1 MTMSDKVFPDNTVL
15 CNFASVHR
23 IDLLHDWLRG
33 RGRWTEAVEDEARR
47 SSTLLPGLTPLLQE
61 SWLGEP
67 LAPETDEEDTA
78 VLLTRR
84 VVFGGR
90 EAEPTKHLGEAM
102 TLVLIETRE
111 ELRGSWWVTDDR
123 EAAEHADRKGITTR
137 DTMHIMG
144 ELVSEGTLTAVDG
157 FALMQTMRDRDRHM
171 RMPGSPRDLQ

>member
-1 MTMSDKVFPDNTVL
+1 MPNLPEAVTQR
-15 CNFASVHR
+15 H
-23 IDLLHDWLRG
+23 DLARPNLQAAGSLTSSGGAARRRAEWPTSHFLRG
-33 RGRWTEAVEDEARR
+33 IQCHRPISR
-47 SSTLLPGLTPLLQE
+47 SSQAAE
-61 SWLGEP
+61 RR
-67 LAPETDEEDTA
+67 TA
-78 VLLTRR
+78 VLRTRR

-90 EAEPTKHLGEAM
+90 ETEPTKHLGEAM

-144 ELVSEGTLTAVDG
+144 ELVSEGTLTAVDA

-171 RMPGSPRDLQ
+171 RMPDSPRDLQ

>member
-1 MTMSDKVFPDNTVL
+1 MVTDLCHRPGSVFQHRVWPASKVSSVMTSRRQSRLSPDN
-15 CNFASVHR
+15 
-23 IDLLHDWLRG
+23 LR
-33 RGRWTEAVEDEARR
+33 
-47 SSTLLPGLTPLLQE
+47 
-61 SWLGEP
+61 
-67 LAPETDEEDTA
+67 
-78 VLLTRR
+78 TRR
-84 VVFGGR
+84 VVFGSR

-144 ELVSEGTLTAVDG
+144 ELVSEGTLTAVDA

>member
-1 MTMSDKVFPDNTVL
+1 MSHAHITLAKIIYHPFK
-15 CNFASVHR
+15 SVR
-23 IDLLHDWLRG
+23 LPRCPSGSRWWCRAVPRG
-33 RGRWTEAVEDEARR
+33 LQPARPR
-47 SSTLLPGLTPLLQE
+47 QVAGLTRLLQE
-61 SWLGEP
+61 SWLGDP
-67 LAPETDEEDTA
+67 LAPETDEEETA
-78 VLLTRR
+78 VLRTRR

-90 EAEPTKHLGEAM
+90 ETEPTKHLGEAM